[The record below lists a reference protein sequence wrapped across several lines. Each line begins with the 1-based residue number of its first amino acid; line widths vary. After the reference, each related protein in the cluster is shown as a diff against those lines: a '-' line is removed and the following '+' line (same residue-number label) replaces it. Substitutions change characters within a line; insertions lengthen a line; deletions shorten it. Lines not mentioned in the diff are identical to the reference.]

1 MQRYKLLKKL
11 YHDRLLGACYFDD
24 IKPTKPINDIVSD
37 LDNFEKLKQ
46 KVYSCH
52 LCELSKSRKNIVFGE
67 GDESAN
73 LMFVGEAPGFYEDES
88 GRPFVGRAGELLTKI
103 INTVLELDRSQVY
116 IANIVKCRP
125 PNNATP
131 TLEIANMCKGYLFKQ
146 IELVNPKIIVALG
159 STAYKY
165 LTNDMQT
172 NISKIR
178 GSVID
183 FDGIKLIPT
192 YHPSFLLRNPSAKRD
207 VFNDMKKVRAML

>member
-11 YHDRLLGACYFDD
+11 YYDKFYGTKYFDD
-24 IKPTKPINDIVSD
+24 IQPTKPINDIVLN
-37 LDNFEKLKQ
+37 LDTFDKLKE

-67 GDESAN
+67 GNESAN

-88 GRPFVGRAGELLTKI
+88 GRPFVGRAGQLLTKI
-103 INTVLELDRSQVY
+103 INNVLELDRSEVY

-131 TLEIANMCKGYLFKQ
+131 TLEIANSCKGYLYKQ
-146 IELVNPKIIVALG
+146 IELVKPKIIVALG
-159 STAYKY
+159 SVAYKY
-165 LTNDMQT
+165 LTNDLKT
-172 NISKIR
+172 NITKIR
-178 GSVID
+178 GTVID

-192 YHPSFLLRNPSAKRD
+192 YHPSFLLRNPSAKKD
-207 VFNDMKKVRAML
+207 VFLDMKKVKAML